1 MGSVVLLFVIMLA
14 LILLGVPLVYSI
26 GCSAVVVMM
35 TQANLDLTLIP
46 SRLYLGVDS
55 FVLASIPFFLLA
67 AEILSS
73 GGLIRRIILFAR
85 LLIGHL
91 RGGLAQVNILVS
103 MLFAGIQASCTAD
116 SAAIG
121 GVLIPSMIEEG
132 YDEDI
137 SVVVTAT
144 SSCCGPI
151 IPPSILMLL
160 YAFLTETSVAKL
172 FLGGAIPG
180 LLLGFALMGVTHYWV
195 VKRGYKRSR
204 QHMGTPKELA
214 RAGRSASP
222 ALLVPLIIVVGLVGG
237 LVTPTEAGVLACVA
251 ALAVSGLCYRELS
264 RTTMFEAFKKAAH
277 TTVLIWAVIAASR
290 VFSEVLVRNLFA
302 DRLLEVI
309 STVTTSATGVLLAMT
324 LITFVLGMFID
335 TTPLLIMLAGPLY
348 EAGTAAAIDP
358 VHLGVV
364 LVMTALVGTVS
375 PPVALLLC
383 LNCGIAKIP
392 LSTTFRIV
400 WSYLAVMLAVVI
412 LCIVFPGLV
421 TWLPGLVSPA

>member
-1 MGSVVLLFVIMLA
+1 MSTIAFLFIFMLA
-14 LILLGVPLVYSI
+14 LVLLGVPLVYSI
-26 GCSAVVVMM
+26 GCASAVVIL
-35 TQANLDLTLIP
+35 LDPTLDVTLIP

-67 AEILSS
+67 AEILTS

-103 MLFAGIQASCTAD
+103 MLFAGVQASCTAD

-121 GVLIPSMIEEG
+121 GVLIPSMTEEG
-132 YDEDI
+132 YDPDI
-137 SVVVTAT
+137 SAVVTAT

-180 LLLGFALMGVTHYWV
+180 VFLGVSLMAVTHYWV
-195 VKRGYKRSR
+195 VKRGYKKSR
-204 QHMGTPKELA
+204 EKVGTIKELA
-214 RAGRSASP
+214 SAGFNASP
-222 ALLVPLIIVVGLVGG
+222 ALLVPVVIVVGLVGG
-237 LVTPTEAGVLACVA
+237 FVTPTEAGVIACVS
-251 ALAVSGLCYRELS
+251 ALAVSGLFYRELS
-264 RTTMFEAFKKAAH
+264 RTALIEAFRKAAH
-277 TTVLIWAVIAASR
+277 TTVVIWAVIAASK
-290 VFSEVLVRNLFA
+290 VFSEILVRSLFT
-302 DRLLEVI
+302 DSMLGVI
-309 STVTTSATGVLLAMT
+309 STITTSSTGVLLSMMVF
-324 LITFVLGMFID
+324 TFILGMVID

-348 EAGTAAAIDP
+348 DAGTSMAVDP

-364 LVMTALVGTVS
+364 LVMTALIGTVS

-392 LSTTFRIV
+392 LGKTFGII
-400 WSYLAVMLAVVI
+400 WSYLAVMLGVVI
-412 LCIVFPGLV
+412 LCVIFPGLV
-421 TWLPGLVSPA
+421 SWLPSVVSW